1 MAIKKKTRLA
11 QMLANR
17 QNQSGMTEKELA
29 DKFGFSQQAFNSWK
43 SGVAPRNK
51 MFSAI
56 ADFLGIRVDDV
67 AMLADEAKASAGNT
81 KLPDIGAP
89 VMARG
94 TSAAMA
100 IDKFASGF
108 AKPSVAGTYAARV
121 DGRNVWVNPRL
132 RPADGNTVLVRGTD
146 TGRIATWPVELADG
160 EEAHVVVLAEM
171 V

>member
-1 MAIKKKTRLA
+1 MATKKKTRLA
-11 QMLANR
+11 QMLAHR
-17 QNQSGMTEKELA
+17 QNQSGLTEKELA

-51 MFSAI
+51 MFSSI
-56 ADFLGIRVDDV
+56 AEFLCVRVDDV
-67 AMLADEAKASAGNT
+67 AMLADEAKASTGNT
-81 KLPDIGAP
+81 KLDVGAP

-94 TSAAMA
+94 TSAALA
-100 IDKFASGF
+100 VDKFASGF

-121 DGRNVWVNPRL
+121 DGRHMWVNPRAK
-132 RPADGNTVLVRGTD
+132 PADGNTVIVRGTD